1 MFLEGSGSS
10 ADGIRTS
17 LNQVTT
23 LWWVGLGW
31 LPEAHPAALSLP
43 LLSWKGGENGMKKLL
58 SPDEDREIA
67 CWFAHGSYWF
77 DRGEMITN
85 SSRLWQWKT
94 KTNENTLPSTYFPFL
109 PCSTSFL
116 YSCLLCSGVCGQSL
130 TTLLCCA
137 PSPWY
142 FFPCSGT
149 TFLWA
154 TVLHGVS
161 NCSGVMSSMGC
172 SMDLALSWTLHG
184 LQGNTCS
191 VMVSTGC
198 RGIPAQHL
206 EHHLLPFWL
215 WCSQGSFLCFPLY
228 HLPAT

>member
-1 MFLEGSGSS
+1 MRTGKLLVGLPMAVTGLTEGKWSRIQVDFGSEKQRQMKTPFPPLISPFSHAQLHSFILASS
-10 ADGIRTS
+10 AVESVVSPS
-17 LNQVTT
+17 L
-23 LWWVGLGW
+23 LF
-31 LPEAHPAALSLP
+31 
-43 LLSWKGGENGMKKLL
+43 
-58 SPDEDREIA
+58 
-67 CWFAHGSYWF
+67 FA
-77 DRGEMITN
+77 
-85 SSRLWQWKT
+85 
-94 KTNENTLPSTYFPFL
+94 
-109 PCSTSFL
+109 
-116 YSCLLCSGVCGQSL
+116 
-130 TTLLCCA
+130 A

-198 RGIPAQHL
+198 RGILAQHL

-215 WCSQGSFLCFPLY
+215 WCSQGSFLCFPRTVS
-228 HLPAT
+228 LPHNYSTAKTVCSSQVG